1 MKAIRTMKAFK
12 MLTTALFAAVALDV
26 AAAIAP
32 FADNERVAILGDSIT
47 AFDTYIHDLRW
58 YMTYHRG
65 TSAPYFMNCGTAGD
79 SAAAAIDRVSYD
91 LMTMDPDRVLV
102 MLGMND
108 NAYDSWSSGS
118 SDGHAR
124 RLAAYDANL
133 RALVQA
139 IKTAKPTVR
148 IDLMTPS
155 PYDEYSTDLSN
166 DRHVGANSVGLT
178 DFAAAVRTIAAELEL
193 GLVEVHAPM
202 TAVEKANPTGL
213 HYSGTDRVHPG
224 TEGNKFVA
232 AAILAAAGEIG
243 SDWLTVGGATALF
256 AEQTGGN
263 GKTLVTALAP
273 IAAEAKRIRDV
284 VYCDQ
289 FVKAWG
295 GTIDLADISSAANA
309 VDAYIDDQISKR
321 PADAERLAQVKADYR
336 NGRATVPQ
344 AQVALETA
352 FGKAVSDWYQNRT
365 VPASVPGMPTWCFCG
380 YIHGKMWVIVNADAA
395 AVSREIQMKPASA
408 GDDAWQ
414 TVAGYRWTL
423 ATQWS
428 HNQNCA
434 SYSLATHFPGEVVFR
449 VRAVNEAGASAWS
462 SVSPAIRATCAEFG
476 TAIGHAGISGTS
488 LSAAFDGD
496 VKTLYEP
503 DYTQTERWCGQAFS
517 VPKRVVS
524 ARIVTRAANM
534 ANRISGV
541 RVEIADDA
549 DFTNPT
555 TVGTFPT
562 VDKSDYT
569 HVHEVM
575 FEEPVATRFIRLIC
589 PNKNFDVLDAEFEVA
604 DLPDA
609 ATPEISAEVVGEGAI
624 RVDWT
629 SPEMLEAA
637 SFKLERKTEGG
648 DWETLAA
655 SLPATTLTY
664 LDETV
669 GDEIG
674 VVYRVTGTSGSALY
688 SGQTKSATTDP
699 IVPVWG
705 AVPVLSF
712 EGFINGKLNVGVKNP
727 TDGATTKWELQFRCE
742 DGAGWIALQTGAGE
756 NYRWNTSDAKYPGHI
771 FSLSLPRFVGEGRVR
786 VRALASDGTV
796 LSSWVYGRILN
807 RTFALTGTTIKDG
820 MSTDANYDGRY
831 AFNGDINRLT
841 TSAEKGS
848 GWFGLDLGAVKKV
861 RAIRSVARF
870 CFPQWLKDVIVQT
883 SDDAAFTSP
892 VEVGRFVDIDQTKVN
907 EIILDKAIETR
918 YIRVFRT
925 RPNTSNPN
933 DDYLSFNQLE
943 FTEEP
948 GDLPS
953 PVVTAVL
960 KDGNAGVA
968 VSWTNPDEL
977 AAGSFLLERKTDD
990 GEWTEVADG
999 LSGSTLAYDDTEATA
1014 GHAYAYRV
1022 TGVSARTFAEETVS
1036 SGESATCVVPGGT
1049 FTWSG
1054 AAGDG
1059 DPKNGNNWEGGVAP
1073 YLGVGVATVV
1083 VPGTVVNRRMVLG
1096 EATKLYGLVVHGGEF
1111 AVEKGSGDGASLA
1124 VGQVG
1129 VTLDSDC
1136 TKLTVGVPVIVD
1148 ATQTWSLGTAE
1159 LDWNATMF
1167 AGYDAGAV
1175 VTFTGSGDWSF
1186 NGTDGGDFAGTVNVL
1201 PTAKYQAGVGGNLVL
1216 SGKDPFGCATLYV
1229 NEKPR
1234 IVMEDFEHSGEVD
1247 RLGGSTDSGDIG
1259 HWVCSDAAATNIFHG
1274 IVKTQYQRLNSLVGT
1289 FIFEGGLDFGGN
1301 SNSSINSCKA
1311 ATFVIGNT
1319 PATGFLQIL
1328 NSAATWV
1335 LECEGTD
1342 LGLYYQN
1349 PQSTLDVRV
1358 DYGYSSVKDKAEMTL
1373 NQGSETVLLN
1383 GHPVR
1388 FRNLTTAA
1396 GSVILSDTPA
1406 LVYANQKKHSDA
1418 NARVTL
1424 NLAGDFAGWAG
1435 LSKSGSDVSTVG
1447 AVMSSTGVVE
1457 VTEGRLE
1464 FAATAGW
1471 PNAAAICVAAGEGVV
1486 EANWPVL
1493 AVTTSQK
1500 FKSAALTVVNHGK
1513 LEIPSGKRVRVA
1525 SLMTDDGPVDAGVYT
1540 SATLPGVI
1548 SGGGSLAVG
1557 AFGTILLVR

>member
-1 MKAIRTMKAFK
+1 MKALKTMKAS
-12 MLTTALFAAVALDV
+12 LRVLATALLAAVSLDV

-32 FADNERVAILGDSIT
+32 FADNERVAFLGDSIT

-58 YMTYHRG
+58 YMAYHRG

-79 SAAAAIDRVSYD
+79 SAAGAIDRVSYD
-91 LMTMDPDRVLV
+91 LMTMNPDRVLV

-108 NAYDSWSSGS
+108 NAYDSWSNGGS
-118 SDGHAR
+118 NNHAV

-133 RALVQA
+133 RTLVQA

-155 PYDEYSTDLSN
+155 PYDEYSTDLGN

-178 DFAAAVRTIAAELEL
+178 DFAAAVRTIAAELNL

-202 TAVEKANPTGL
+202 TAAEKANPTGL

-224 TEGNKFVA
+224 AEGNKFVA

-243 SDWLTVGGATALF
+243 ADWLTVSGATALF
-256 AEQTGGN
+256 AEQSGGN
-263 GKTLVTALAP
+263 GKTLVTKLAP
-273 IAAEAKRIRDV
+273 VAAEAKRIRDV

-289 FVKAWG
+289 FVKTWG
-295 GTIDLADISSAANA
+295 GTISLDDISSAANA

-336 NGRATVPQ
+336 NGRASVPQ
-344 AQVALETA
+344 DQVALETA
-352 FGKAVSDWYQNRT
+352 FDAAVSDWYQNRT
-365 VPASVPGMPTWCFCG
+365 VPASVPGTPTWCFCG
-380 YIHGKMWVIVNADAA
+380 YIHDKMWVIVNADSAV
-395 AVSREIQMKPASA
+395 VSREIQMKPSSA

-428 HNQNCA
+428 HNQSCA

-449 VRAVNEAGASAWS
+449 VRAVNEAGASDWS
-462 SVSPAIRATCAEFG
+462 SVSPVVRATCAEFG
-476 TAIGHAGISGTS
+476 SAIGHAGVSSGTP

-503 DYTQTERWCGQAFS
+503 DYNLAERWCGQAFP
-517 VPKRVVS
+517 VAKRFVS
-524 ARIVTRAANM
+524 ARIVARAANM
-534 ANRISGV
+534 ANRIGGV
-541 RVEIADDA
+541 LVQVADNA

-555 TVGTFPT
+555 TVGTFPS
-562 VDKSDYT
+562 VSASDYT
-569 HVHEVM
+569 HVHEVT
-575 FEEPVATRFIRLIC
+575 FENPVTTRFVRLIRPVAPLDI
-589 PNKNFDVLDAEFEVA
+589 LDAEFEVA

-609 ATPEISAEVVGEGAI
+609 ATPEISAEVVGEGSI

-637 SFKLERKTEGG
+637 SFKLERKTEDG

-664 LDETV
+664 LDATA

-674 VVYRVTGTSGSALY
+674 VVYRVTGTSGSTLY
-688 SGQTKSATTDP
+688 FGQTKSAMTAP

-727 TDGATTKWELQFRCE
+727 TDGATTKWELQFHCE
-742 DGAGWIALQTGAGE
+742 DGAGWTALQTGAGE
-756 NYRWNTSDAKYPGHI
+756 DYRWNKADVKHPGHI
-771 FSLSLPRFVGEGRVR
+771 FSLSVPRFVGEGRVR
-786 VRALASDGTV
+786 VRALAADGQV
-796 LSSWVYGRILN
+796 LSSWAYGRVLH
-807 RTFALTGTTIKDG
+807 RTFALAGTTIKDG

-841 TSAEKGS
+841 TSAALGG
-848 GWFGLDLGAVKKV
+848 GWFGLDLGVVKKV
-861 RAIRSVARF
+861 RAIRAVARF

-883 SDDAAFTSP
+883 SDDAAFTTP
-892 VEVGRFVDIDQTKVN
+892 VEVGRFVDIEQTKVN
-907 EIILDKAIETR
+907 EIVLDEAIETR
-918 YIRVFRT
+918 YIRVIRT
-925 RPNTSNPN
+925 RPNTCNN

-943 FTEEP
+943 FMEEP
-948 GDLPS
+948 GDLPE
-953 PVVTAVL
+953 PVVTVAT

-977 AAGSFLLERKTDD
+977 AARSFLLERKTDD

-1022 TGVSARTFAEETVS
+1022 TGVSARTFAEGTVR

-1059 DPKNGNNWEGGVAP
+1059 DPKNGDNWEGGVAP

-1083 VPGTVVNRRMVLG
+1083 VPDTVVNRRMVLG
-1096 EATKLYGLVVHGGEF
+1096 EAIGIYGLVVHGGEF
-1111 AVEKGSGDGASLA
+1111 AFEKGSGDRVSLA
-1124 VGQVG
+1124 VGLAG
-1129 VTLDSDC
+1129 VTLDSGC

-1175 VTFTGSGDWSF
+1175 VTFTGSGNWSF
-1186 NGTDGGDFAGTVNVL
+1186 NGTDGGDFAGTVNIT

-1229 NEKPR
+1229 GDKPR
-1234 IVMEDFEHSGEVD
+1234 IVMEGFEHSGAAS
-1247 RLGGSTDSGDIG
+1247 RLGGSTDGTPNG
-1259 HWVCSDAAATNIFHG
+1259 HWYCTDASATNVFVG
-1274 IVKTQYQRLNSLVGT
+1274 GVTSDYQRLADQVGT
-1289 FIFEGGLDFGGN
+1289 MVFDGGLDFRN
-1301 SNSSINSCKA
+1301 ASINGCGSM
-1311 ATFVIGNT
+1311 TFVIRNRPAGN
-1319 PATGFLQIL
+1319 FLQVL
-1328 NSAATWV
+1328 NSKATWV
-1335 LECEGTD
+1335 LECEGSD
-1342 LGLYYQN
+1342 LGMYYQN
-1349 PQSTLDVRV
+1349 GKSALDIRA
-1358 DYGYSSVKDKAEMTL
+1358 DWGYSSTKDKAEMTL
-1373 NQGSETVLLN
+1373 GQTTETVLLN

-1388 FRNLTTAA
+1388 FRNLSTAA
-1396 GSVILSDTPA
+1396 GSVISSDAPA
-1406 LVYANQKKHSDA
+1406 LVYANQKKYSGAAD
-1418 NARVTL
+1418 RVTL
-1424 NLAGDFAGWAG
+1424 ALKGDFAGLAG
-1435 LSKSGSDVSTVG
+1435 LSKSGADASTVD

-1464 FAATAGW
+1464 FTATAGW
-1471 PNAAAICVAAGEGVV
+1471 PNATAIRVAAGEGVV

-1513 LEIPSGKRVRVA
+1513 LEIPSGKCVRVA
-1525 SLMTDDGPVDAGVYT
+1525 SLTTEAGPVDAGTYT
-1540 SATLPGVI
+1540 SATLPEVI
-1548 SGGGSLAVG
+1548 SGGGSLTI
-1557 AFGTILLVR
+1557 GTLGTAIIVR